1 MKPVLVTVEGD
12 GFLKAEVPAVEVAA
26 PSKAVWSRPTR
37 YRRSFSRQWL
47 SGLALLGA
55 DLLLLF
61 ATTGLTFALAA
72 GTLSST
78 YETFRKAWC
87 IAAMLMLVGLWL
99 LGCYTT
105 IVMHPASELRRLTMM
120 TVLVYLLP
128 FFSLLNASLE
138 ATVAQIAAWV
148 GFYGL
153 AIGLLPVGHLFAR
166 LLLGRTHWWGVPVLV
181 LATRDAGELAVHT
194 MRRWPELGLRP
205 VGVLADEYA
214 VGEQIGGVSVIGRI
228 ADAPQAAVRYG
239 VRHAIVALSGQ
250 SHREVLALLE
260 RYSRYFRHLFV
271 LPESP
276 GMVAFWSTSRSF
288 EGLLGYGVQHSYWNL
303 RARAL
308 KRAIDIVGASVLLLL
323 LTPLFALV
331 AVLIKLDSPGPVFYR
346 QLRMGRGGQC
356 FPLLKFRTMYQDAH
370 ERLQQLLQESPAL
383 REEYALFHK
392 LRNDPRVTR
401 VGRYLR
407 RFSIDELPQLWNVL
421 RGELSLVGP
430 RAYMPEERAKMDGMD
445 RIILQKRPGVTGL
458 WQVSGRN
465 GLTFEDRVRMDVHY
479 IHNWTP
485 WLDIYILARTLPVV
499 LTGEGAC

>member
-1 MKPVLVTVEGD
+1 MKSIPVTFEGD
-12 GFLKAEVPAVEVAA
+12 GALEAAAPAVQVTS
-26 PSKAVWSRPTR
+26 PPKATWSRPTR
-37 YRRSFSRQWL
+37 YRRSLSRQWL
-47 SGLALLGA
+47 SGLALLGT
-55 DLLLLF
+55 DLLLLV
-61 ATTGLTFALAA
+61 TLTGFGGFLAA
-72 GTLSST
+72 QTLGDAA
-78 YETFRKAWC
+78 EVWVRLWA
-87 IAAMLMLVGLWL
+87 IAAMLMLIGLWL

-105 IVMHPASELRRLTMM
+105 IVMHPAAELRRV
-120 TVLVYLLP
+120 TVMAGLIYLLP
-128 FFSLLNASLE
+128 LLSLLNGELG
-138 ATVAQIAAWV
+138 VKLGQIPALL

-153 AIGLLPVGHLFAR
+153 AISVLPIGHLFSR
-166 LLLGRTHWWGVPVLV
+166 LFLGRTRWWGVPVLI
-181 LATRDAGELAVHT
+181 LATRDAGELAVQT

-205 VGVLADEYA
+205 VGVLSNEYA
-214 VGEQIGGVSVIGRI
+214 VGETMGGVAVIGRI
-228 ADAPQAAVRYG
+228 AEAPQVAVRYG
-239 VRHAIVALSGQ
+239 VRHAILALSGQ

-260 RYSRYFRHLFV
+260 AYSRYFRHLFV

-303 RARAL
+303 RARML
-308 KRAIDIVGASVLLLL
+308 KRLIDIVGASLLLL
-323 LTPLFALV
+323 LLMPLFGLV
-331 AVLIKLDSPGPVFYR
+331 ALLIKLDSPGPVFYR

-356 FPLLKFRTMYQDAH
+356 FHLLKFRTMYQDAH
-370 ERLQQLLQESPAL
+370 KRLQQLLQESPEL
-383 REEYALFHK
+383 RQEYELFHK

-430 RAYMPEERAKMDGMD
+430 RAYMPEEREKMDGMD

-485 WLDIYILARTLPVV
+485 WLDLYILARTLPVV